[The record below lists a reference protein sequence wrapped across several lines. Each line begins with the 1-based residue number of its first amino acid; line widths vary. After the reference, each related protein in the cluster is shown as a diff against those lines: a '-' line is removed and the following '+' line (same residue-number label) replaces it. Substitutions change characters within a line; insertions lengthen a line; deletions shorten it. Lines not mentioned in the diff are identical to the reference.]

1 VFAQKFNHSTV
12 HHKMWPLDEEF
23 VSWRI
28 LFGVDAAVL
37 IGAAVPVLLYPS
49 VLLRKWYLPG
59 KAPELMSDVAK
70 QLVLLLWVCA
80 GLVAVLGL
88 MALAVAVSPVDR
100 ENGWIYLAFAVYHGA
115 GFTVCFFHVLNAELY
130 GFDKRLNSFWRAH
143 HPPSTLCPFGFAVFR
158 SCSDGVGCGGAGE
171 SERERARVARVA
183 LGFLPHREEKNTRQA
198 LRAAAN
204 RRIEGGAGGGTIA

>member
-1 VFAQKFNHSTV
+1 
-12 HHKMWPLDEEF
+12 MWPLDEEF

-130 GFDKRLNSFWRAH
+130 GFDKRLNSFWCAFNFAQCLLFFFGMLGNVLWFPH
-143 HPPSTLCPFGFAVFR
+143 KWGEHPEYSNSKTFGR
-158 SCSDGVGCGGAGE
+158 GE
-171 SERERARVARVA
+171 
-183 LGFLPHREEKNTRQA
+183 
-198 LRAAAN
+198 
-204 RRIEGGAGGGTIA
+204 